1 MRERGNNMGMDEP
14 KCWWLR
20 VWRFAWARTHYEAIG
35 GWRRLWWRL
44 WWRRPVPVLP
54 PAPTVLLVPPIHK
67 PPKILHLVMA
77 PENVPVCGASIREPW
92 TEEIQFATCPA
103 CKEAADAR
111 WLQWRVS
118 TR

>member
-1 MRERGNNMGMDEP
+1 M
-14 KCWWLR
+14 CWLFHI
-20 VWRFAWARTHYEAIG
+20 WRFAWARTHYEAIG

-44 WWRRPVPVLP
+44 WWRLPIPVLP
-54 PAPTVLLVPPIHK
+54 PAPVVLLVPPTHK
-67 PPKILHLVMA
+67 PPKILHLVMH

-92 TEEIQFATCPA
+92 TEELEFATCPA

>member
-1 MRERGNNMGMDEP
+1 M
-14 KCWWLR
+14 CWLFHI
-20 VWRFAWARTHYEAIG
+20 WRFAWARTHYEAIG

-44 WWRRPVPVLP
+44 WWRLPVPVLP
-54 PAPTVLLVPPIHK
+54 PAPVVLLVPPTHK
-67 PPKILHLVMA
+67 PPKILHLVMH

-92 TEEIQFATCPA
+92 TEELEFATCPA

>member
-1 MRERGNNMGMDEP
+1 MGMDGP
-14 KCWWLR
+14 KCWLFHI
-20 VWRFAWARTHYEAIG
+20 WRLAWARTRYDAIG

-44 WWRRPVPVLP
+44 WWRLPVPVLP
-54 PAPTVLLVPPIHK
+54 PAPVVLLVPPTHK
-67 PPKILHLVMA
+67 PPKILHLVMH

-92 TEEIQFATCPA
+92 TEELEFATCPA
-103 CKEAADAR
+103 CKEAADGR

>member
-1 MRERGNNMGMDEP
+1 M
-14 KCWWLR
+14 CWLFHI
-20 VWRFAWARTHYEAIG
+20 WRFAWARTHYEAIG

-44 WWRRPVPVLP
+44 WWRLPVPVLP
-54 PAPTVLLVPPIHK
+54 PAPVVLLVPPTHK

-92 TEEIQFATCPA
+92 TEELEFATCPA
-103 CKEAADAR
+103 CKEAADGR